1 MIKKLTILVL
11 SLITLL
17 VLSFSLEIKNM
28 KADTKLVYYIITNPG
43 EDASKT
49 ISITWQAESMGSYVE
64 YTLSNDVDF
73 KNKVKVMPNEELW
86 STEGIINTQPDNSF
100 ETHKRYVWKV
110 TIDNLEEATKYIYR
124 VVLND
129 YKSKVYHF
137 TTAGLSNTWNFIAF
151 TDFQCRY
158 NNISHPLIKQMVE
171 IGKNPSLAICS
182 GDQVDVAGD
191 ENDWNWF
198 FNTDEDAFTS
208 FIYASS
214 PGDHEYWGA
223 SINGSYPQYK
233 EPYTY
238 NKLFTYPKNG
248 CAEALNSNYYF
259 YYNNVLFISLD
270 MCDSNTVS
278 STKMTKEAAWM
289 KETVKKLEGTFQYL
303 VVFDHKSIYG
313 AYNED
318 SRVSTTIRPQWYPVF
333 DYCNVDLVLSGHDH
347 MYSRTYK
354 LYNNKVTSSKT
365 QGTYYLDMGSSG
377 DKRRT
382 TEEKIKTDGLHEKTY
397 DLKQLDFSC
406 GANIEVNPN
415 EMIVNVYD
423 NKGKLRDN
431 FTIPAKR
438 STLNINCDGFNKDQ
452 FFENINLKATSKQ
465 DGILS
470 VDDDNLKYVQNIN
483 VSNGD
488 AIYLDKNV
496 NINEESVYSLKNIDS
511 NKATFEITLKDG
523 TKHQKEVDIDLG
535 NMSNFNTKIENK
547 KFYITYE
554 NEIYNISDYK
564 LNLYIDGI
572 YNKTILDTEL
582 ELKRINVLVDYLH
595 GNHEFSIKLEN
606 DNNVLYYVNYTYDTY
621 KPINIEN
628 DSLSLKPGD
637 KLKLDFSYDYKEL
650 MTIQSSN
657 YNVLDV
663 DNEGNIRAL
672 GIGDANIEIS
682 IQGIDEPYIVS
693 VNVSKEEKKN
703 DILVP
708 VIVGSTLT
716 ISLSSLAYIIFRR
729 RRLALKK

>member
-28 KADTKLVYYIITNPG
+28 KADTKPVYYIITNPG

-100 ETHKRYVWKV
+100 ETHKRYVCKV

-278 STKMTKEAAWM
+278 STKMTKEVAWM

-415 EMIVNVYD
+415 EMTVNVYD

-431 FTIPAKR
+431 FTISAKR
-438 STLNINCDGFNKDQ
+438 SALNINCDGFNKDQ
-452 FFENINLKATSKQ
+452 FFENISLKATSKQ
-465 DGILS
+465 DGILNI
-470 VDDDNLKYVQNIN
+470 DDDNLKYVQNIN

-554 NEIYNISDYK
+554 NDIYNISDYK

-595 GNHEFSIKLEN
+595 GNHEFCIKLEN

-637 KLKLDFSYDYKEL
+637 KLKLDFSYDYNEL

-672 GIGDANIEIS
+672 GIGDASIEIS